1 MGEAREKMANITTN
15 IGVTSK
21 QGGYLKQGKQDD
33 KYTKVHE
40 KDQQEVKPADKVK
53 LRSPKMVDRPEEE
66 SRGVEKVELKST
78 KIGQTKKEDDSN
90 KFEFQLKKTKQ
101 HEKANQE
108 KSKEK
113 EDNKQEKIT
122 LNKPRIQMEDT
133 TTEPKS
139 MQKKPKRGEEITQE
153 VTKKETK
160 HDLKTSSKREREL
173 DGNKE
178 IVEGPKT
185 EQNQFKKSKEVEV
198 TDDETAKS
206 KSPTRFEQYKQFDT
220 REDSSASEE
229 YRPKPTK
236 KNYRDEVVAPKEYE
250 SAQNKTKEPVYKKDN
265 RDEVYVS

>member
-1 MGEAREKMANITTN
+1 MEAREKMANITTN

-21 QGGYLKQGKQDD
+21 QGGYLKQQGKQDD
-33 KYTKVHE
+33 K
-40 KDQQEVKPADKVK
+40 PAEKVK

-78 KIGQTKKEDDSN
+78 KIGQTKKDDDSN

-122 LNKPRIQMEDT
+122 LNKPKIQMEDT

>member
-1 MGEAREKMANITTN
+1 MG
-15 IGVTSK
+15 
-21 QGGYLKQGKQDD
+21 
-33 KYTKVHE
+33 
-40 KDQQEVKPADKVK
+40 
-53 LRSPKMVDRPEEE
+53 
-66 SRGVEKVELKST
+66 
-78 KIGQTKKEDDSN
+78 
-90 KFEFQLKKTKQ
+90 FQLKKTKQ

-122 LNKPRIQMEDT
+122 LNKPKIQMEDT

-160 HDLKTSSKREREL
+160 HDLKTSSKLEREL
-173 DGNKE
+173 DRNKE
-178 IVEGPKT
+178 IVEEPKT

-198 TDDETAKS
+198 ADDETAKS
-206 KSPTRFEQYKQFDT
+206 KSPTRVEQYKQFDT

-250 SAQNKTKEPVYKKDN
+250 SAQ
-265 RDEVYVS
+265 